1 MSHRL
6 PAVLMLIAFAAACSG
21 GGGAL
26 NELLDQVRLDDPL
39 ADTTYRQN
47 HEAIEVPENVPT
59 LIEVLAGDPSPKARQ
74 WAALLLGRIGDTQ
87 GVSAL
92 TAALGDGDNGVRNR
106 AAAALTQMGD
116 DVAEDAFIEAL
127 GADSRE
133 AQLVVLIELEKVAS
147 VKAIPA
153 IITVARVDDGMVS
166 KNATDALGG
175 IGDVSAVGPL
185 SEMAVD
191 TGLSETLRR
200 SAIMNLGRIP
210 GPEATESLGA
220 IITQL
225 GEQEGA
231 EALVQLARD
240 QARAR

>member
-1 MSHRL
+1 MSRRF
-6 PAVLMLIAFAAACSG
+6 PAVLLVIAFAAACSG
-21 GGGAL
+21 GGGPL
-26 NELLDQVRLDDPL
+26 NDLLDEVRLDDPR
-39 ADTTYRQN
+39 ADATYRQN
-47 HEAIEVPENVPT
+47 QEAIEVPENVPA
-59 LIEVLAGDPSPKARQ
+59 LIDVLTNDPSPKARQ
-74 WAALLLGRIGDTQ
+74 WAALLLGRIGDAQ
-87 GVSAL
+87 GVPAL
-92 TAALGDGDNGVRNR
+92 TAALGDADNGARDR
-106 AAAALTQMGD
+106 AAAALAQMGD

-127 GADSRE
+127 SSDSRE
-133 AQLVVLIELEKVAS
+133 AQLLVLIELEKAAS

-153 IITVARVDDGMVS
+153 ILTLALVDDGMVS

-210 GPEATESLGA
+210 GPEATAGLGA

-225 GEQEGA
+225 GEQEGT
-231 EALVQLARD
+231 EALVQLAQD
-240 QARAR
+240 QSRAR